1 MGRVVRNEV
10 IEVRRDLGYEKSL
23 ISFFFFS
30 PKFDEK
36 LLEVFKQKR
45 RIQPDFC
52 FRKINDKSS
61 LVAQQVKV

>member
-1 MGRVVRNEV
+1 MGTVVRNEV

-23 ISFFFFS
+23 IFFFS